1 MSRTR
6 PGEFRAHRPMSTGHP
21 SFHKVMNSLEP
32 ETSAERRRRMSLE
45 GESTSRI
52 LSDHGE
58 PMGRPNPRRQKS
70 LRDHRDLLKDLS
82 ETESTDVQSHSFSGF
97 RKRRKER
104 LHKTPSLRA
113 RVPRNVLDG
122 GNAGP
127 FRQRFLTRMARA
139 LRPNPVLKV
148 EPLHSGLSTSVL
160 YAPEES
166 FDGDVFVPTTLVSGK
181 PSSKDPTLVYRDS
194 AFEIRVAG
202 MFVESFDR
210 YNNDKEL
217 LLYSIQ
223 TDPNTAGDANQSLP
237 FIHFDYNRD
246 ARLTS
251 DRLNTY
257 LPIPA
262 SKSYVMSSKGHV
274 KTKTKAPVE
283 SESTSNMAPFSPIT
297 SSCPSPNPSNRP
309 MIKKKDSLTKERKS
323 VNVQFRILE
332 MDKPSQTIRDAVSG
346 IDDLG
351 GFVSGFASAAP
362 FLGVLTP
369 ALSMVSNVSKRAL
382 DSYAEPENIV
392 SIDMDFLLADRKR
405 VEGGNSSSGEYLRYG
420 YYFFL
425 AEPVEGKLWASVR
438 TPKNVQLMLKRCDSE
453 YTRCERIDARKF
465 FPLTDVSYI
474 VIRVVEPTDSSRFN
488 RQPLQMNH
496 AHILEDLF
504 KRSRPGHDDSDNV
517 RNGLYH
523 LGKELGVL
531 DSESEDEHS

>member
-6 PGEFRAHRPMSTGHP
+6 PAEIRSKRPMSTGHAHL
-21 SFHKVMNSLEP
+21 HKVTIEP
-32 ETSAERRRRMSLE
+32 NTDERPRRMSLE
-45 GESTSRI
+45 GASMSRI
-52 LSDHGE
+52 FSDHAE
-58 PMGRPNPRRQKS
+58 PMVRPVPRRQKS
-70 LRDHRDLLKDLS
+70 LRDHRDLMKELS

-104 LHKTPSLRA
+104 LYKTPSLRA
-113 RVPRNVLDG
+113 RVPRTVLEG

-139 LRPNPVLKV
+139 LRPNPAVKV
-148 EPLHSGLSTSVL
+148 ETLHSGLSASVL

-166 FDGDVFVPTTLVSGK
+166 LEGEVFVPTALVSGK
-181 PSSKDPTLVYRDS
+181 PSSDDNTLVYRDS

-210 YNNDKEL
+210 FNGDNEL

-246 ARLTS
+246 ATLTS
-251 DRLNTY
+251 ERPNTY

-262 SKSYVMSSKGHV
+262 SKSYVMSSKGCNKV
-274 KTKTKAPVE
+274 KSKIPDR
-283 SESTSNMAPFSPIT
+283 SNPPSLTPFSPMT
-297 SSCPSPNPSNRP
+297 SACPSPSPAMRGLS
-309 MIKKKDSLTKERKS
+309 KKKEHVTKERKS

-351 GFVSGFASAAP
+351 GFVSGFATAAP

-369 ALSMVSNVSKRAL
+369 ALSMVSSVSKRAL
-382 DSYAEPENIV
+382 DSYAEPEKIV

-405 VEGGNSSSGEYLRYG
+405 VASGNSACGEYLRYG

-438 TPKNVQLMLKRCDSE
+438 TPKNVQLMLKRCDGE
-453 YTRCERIDARKF
+453 YTRGERIEARKY
-465 FPLTDVSYI
+465 FPLTDVSYL
-474 VIRVVEPTDSSRFN
+474 VVRVVEPTDTVRYN
-488 RQPLQMNH
+488 RKPIQMNH
-496 AHILEDLF
+496 AHMLEDLF
-504 KRSRPGHDDSDNV
+504 KRSKPGRDESDNV
-517 RNGLYH
+517 RNALYQ
-523 LGKELGVL
+523 LGREMGVL
-531 DSESEDEHS
+531 DSDSDEDQA